1 MAGKIPQHFIDELL
15 ARVDVVEVIDAR
27 VTLKK
32 TGRDHMACCPFHD
45 EKTPSFS
52 VSQPK
57 QFYHCFGCGAN
68 GNAIGFLM
76 EYENMH
82 FVDAVEALAESVGMD
97 VPRDEQAAKA
107 RDETR
112 PLYATLEKV
121 TLFYQGSLRDAP
133 GAIDYL
139 KRRGL
144 SGETAKRFG
153 IGYAPDGWDALQQA
167 IPGEDDN
174 LVKTGMLVPGKDG
187 GRPYQRFRDR
197 IMFPIKDRR
206 GRVIAFGGRVLG
218 DAEPKYL
225 NSPETPLFHKG
236 RELYGLHEARRAAQE
251 LGHVVVVEGYMD
263 VVALAHHGV
272 DNAVATLGTAANR
285 EHSEAL
291 FKAVPNIVFC
301 FDGDRA
307 GRAAAARALLA
318 TLPCL
323 SDGRD
328 AHFLFLPDGED
339 PDSIVGARGAEGFRE
354 LLAAKVPIVDFL
366 HEHLADGLDT
376 SGIGG
381 KAQLAERARPVL
393 ATIPRGVYRQL
404 ATRRFEALVGVPIEV
419 DEAARGAGARPGGP
433 APAADRGRHGA
444 PAPGFR
450 PSDAPRG
457 RAFGGRGGDARAVGA
472 RRTQVVN
479 DPGES
484 VGLTQIRRALMLVLQ
499 HPAVVVD
506 VPEEH
511 FEFDDTLPGAKE
523 LLDLIGYCE
532 GSPGITTA
540 RLLERFRD
548 KPAHRRLGELARTS
562 PVVGLELG
570 DEQAGAEL
578 ADCLAKLVRFSAAQR
593 RALGP
598 SSPRAGLIAQRR
610 P

>member
-15 ARVDVVEVIDAR
+15 ARVDVVEVVDAR
-27 VTLKK
+27 VALKK

-82 FVDAVEALAESVGMD
+82 FVDAVEALAESVGME

-121 TLFYQGSLRDAP
+121 ALFYQSGLRDAP
-133 GAIDYL
+133 RAIEYL

-144 SGETAKRFG
+144 SGETARRFG

-167 IPGEDDN
+167 VTDEEQN
-174 LVKTGMLVPGKDG
+174 LLATGMLVPGKDG

-197 IMFPIKDRR
+197 VMFPIRDRR

-236 RELYGLHEARRAAQE
+236 RELYGLYEARRAAQE
-251 LGHVVVVEGYMD
+251 SGTVIVVEGYMD

-291 FKAVPNIVFC
+291 FRVVPNIVFC

-339 PDSIVGARGAEGFRE
+339 PDSIVGKRGAEGFRE
-354 LLAAKVPIVDFL
+354 LLEGRVSIVDFL
-366 HEHLADGLDT
+366 MEHLSAEIDT

-381 KAQLAERARPVL
+381 KAQLAERAKPVL

-404 ATRRFEALVGVPIEV
+404 AVRRVETFVGVPLALDAPV
-419 DEAARGAGARPGGP
+419 APVPASFAGRRARGNRPEVR
-433 APAADRGRHGA
+433 DR
-444 PAPGFR
+444 PLP
-450 PSDAPRG
+450 
-457 RAFGGRGGDARAVGA
+457 A
-472 RRTQVVN
+472 RRAPVDN
-479 DPGES
+479 DIGRRLVS
-484 VGLTQIRRALMLVLQ
+484 RALSLILQ
-499 HPAVVVD
+499 HPGVVATLP
-506 VPEEH
+506 PES
-511 FEFDDTLPGAKE
+511 FEFDENLPGGNVLQE
-523 LLDLIGYCE
+523 LLCYCDAA
-532 GSPGITTA
+532 PDITTA

-548 KPAHRRLGELARTS
+548 KASYHARLTELATTS
-562 PVVGLELG
+562 PVAGLLLE
-570 DEQAGAEL
+570 DAAAAAEL
-578 ADCLAKLVRFSAAQR
+578 ADCFAKLTRFSAR
-593 RALGP
+593 RKHLAVV
-598 SSPRAGLIAQRR
+598 SRHA
-610 P
+610 